1 MIMRYSTL
9 QLLQYTA
16 ATVWGS
22 SNDKTD
28 NKDYL
33 LLNGATMTRRWNFK
47 AEVSLDYIRISSAQR
62 LIALHRR
69 GTAALMSFLLRA
81 VITSWGSV
89 ETRQIL
95 MW

>member
-33 LLNGATMTRRWNFK
+33 LLNGATMTRR
-47 AEVSLDYIRISSAQR
+47 
-62 LIALHRR
+62 
-69 GTAALMSFLLRA
+69 
-81 VITSWGSV
+81 
-89 ETRQIL
+89 
-95 MW
+95 